1 MTSQFVGRHVNV
13 DLGPNRGFI
22 QGRIKSVNATD
33 QAITITGP
41 YQSGIRCNFEEI
53 TLSAQ
58 EIVDLKLIDEL
69 MANGDTK
76 KVVETK
82 KNEKSSSVAPKT
94 LVVSSH
100 NSKTTTPAFY
110 TNQQPNSPPR
120 QSHSFKEQRHPYVKD
135 GRPVLSGQPLRQK
148 AGRNRNAPECFNID
162 QSELDEDFDFEKNLA
177 LFDKQAVFDEVY
189 SGSDGEVRT
198 PLKNRRNKPEVK
210 YRHDENVLGNGP
222 VVYRQIVTQETPNH
236 HIVEYYTD
244 AGLVVPCVSSTT
256 HKNICRVAE
265 EMGISKTRQIET
277 FGINTSQMAFSM
289 LGGANRLHPRNAH
302 QRPHVVVLTGPHQVG
317 AQGIAT
323 ARHLSNQNLHVD
335 VFMADVVKMH
345 DFLQDELKL
354 LSLTTA
360 RLSTDI
366 KDLPTT
372 PVDLVIVAMDD
383 EDTLFLRQQA
393 WYKMATKWCSSNM
406 APILYL
412 CPPNDQEV
420 KPAIDIKWSLCS
432 ILPRSLPTSYGMIYL
447 LDLSFPP
454 KVFKKIGIQ
463 YRSPFC
469 SKPFIALHRSH

>member
-1 MTSQFVGRHVNV
+1 MTSQFVGRHVTV

-33 QAITITGP
+33 QAITITNP
-41 YQSGIRCNFEEI
+41 HQSGIRCNFEEI

-94 LVVSSH
+94 LVVSTH
-100 NSKTTTPAFY
+100 NKTTTPAFN
-110 TNQQPNSPPR
+110 TNPQTNSPPR
-120 QSHSFKEQRHPYVKD
+120 PSHSFREQRHPYVKD

-148 AGRNRNAPECFNID
+148 SGRNRNAPDCFNID

-222 VVYRQIVTQETPNH
+222 VVYRQIVTQETSNH
-236 HIVEYYTD
+236 HIAEYYTD

-383 EDTLFLRQQA
+383 EDTVFLRQQA

-412 CPPNDQEV
+412 CPPNHQEV

-454 KVFKKIGIQ
+454 KVFKKIGIKYQ
-463 YRSPFC
+463 SPFC